1 MYYIER
7 VPSASTSKE
16 TVKRLLPSR
25 YTKPQNQINDS
36 VKSKVK
42 AEIVNWLAEF
52 EIPNYHAALIA
63 SEMLSRVITERIKVT
78 ADTAPDVLMTD
89 QSKVDSLVTNSK
101 KAIDRLDEEGK
112 LEQLI
117 EELVVAD
124 AQDEGNSI

>member
-1 MYYIER
+1 M
-7 VPSASTSKE
+7 K
-16 TVKRLLPSR
+16 KLLPPR
-25 YTKPQNQINDS
+25 YTKPQNRINDS

-42 AEIVNWLAEF
+42 TEVVNWLVEF
-52 EIPNYHAALIA
+52 EISGYHAGLIA
-63 SEMLSRVITERIKVT
+63 SEILDRVITERIQAT

-89 QSKVDSLVTNSK
+89 QSKVDSLVIASK

-124 AQDEGNSI
+124 AQSEGNSI